1 MRIIIII
8 AYFVSLSFSIVAQEL
23 NCQVTVQSNPALD
36 VTTTEKE
43 IFTQLQQ
50 TVFELMNN
58 TAWTKDEFEVEERVN
73 CIMLI
78 SITAIPS
85 TGNYQATMQVQSTR
99 PVYNT
104 TYNTTV
110 FNFLDED
117 VNFSFRR
124 NARLQFTENQF
135 VDNLTSVLAFYAY
148 YILGLDADTYA
159 KNGGDPYFAKAQN
172 IVTLSQS
179 GGGAGWRASEKGRRN
194 RYWLIENQLQELFS
208 PLRTC
213 LYEYHRDGLD
223 KMYDDQEKAREN
235 IFKSLQKLQSVNSAR
250 PGSVNVLNILQAKL
264 QELKNVYREAQTRQ
278 KNDVVGLLKRLDP
291 ANSSKYQEIL
301 E

>member
-1 MRIIIII
+1 MRIFLSIIS
-8 AYFVSLSFSIVAQEL
+8 FLLLSSAAISQEL

-43 IFTQLQQ
+43 IFKQLEQ
-50 TVFELMNN
+50 TIFELMNN
-58 TAWTKDEFEVEERVN
+58 TAWTKDEFEVEERIN
-73 CIMLI
+73 CILLI

-110 FNFLDED
+110 FNFLDD
-117 VNFSFRR
+117 NVNFSFQR

-135 VDNLTSVLAFYAY
+135 VNNLTSILAFYAY
-148 YILGLDADTYA
+148 YLLGIDGDTFA
-159 KNGGDPYFAKAQN
+159 ENGGDPYYATAQN
-172 IVTLSQS
+172 IVTLAQS
-179 GGGAGWRASEKGRRN
+179 AGGAGWRASEKGRKN

-208 PLRTC
+208 PLRLC

-223 KMYDDQEKAREN
+223 QMYDDQEKARTS
-235 IFKSLQKLQSVNSAR
+235 IYAALQKLQPVNSAR

-264 QELKNVYREAQTRQ
+264 QEIKNVFKDAEQRQ
-278 KNDVVGLLKRLDP
+278 KTDIVSLLKRLDP

>member
-1 MRIIIII
+1 MIRYSFILL
-8 AYFVSLSFSIVAQEL
+8 FVLGALYAKGQEL
-23 NCQVTVQSNPALD
+23 NCQVSVQSNPALD

-43 IFTQLQQ
+43 IFQQLEQ
-50 TVFELMNN
+50 TIFELMNN

-73 CIMLI
+73 CIIQI

-104 TYNTTV
+104 TYNTTI

-117 VNFSFRR
+117 VNFTYRR

-148 YILGLDADTYA
+148 YVLGLDADTFA
-159 KNGGDPYFAKAQN
+159 KNGGDPYFDKAQN
-172 IVTLSQS
+172 IVTLAQS
-179 GGGAGWRASEKGRRN
+179 AGGAGWRASEKGRRN

-208 PLRTC
+208 PLRDC
-213 LYEYHRDGLD
+213 LYEYHRNGLD
-223 KMYDDQEKAREN
+223 QMYDDQDKARLAIYEAL
-235 IFKSLQKLQSVNSAR
+235 KKLQPVNSAR
-250 PGSVNVLNILQAKL
+250 PGSVNVLNILQSKL
-264 QELKNVYREAQTRQ
+264 QEIKGIYKEADQRQ
-278 KNDVVGLLKRLDP
+278 KNDVVNLLKRLDP
-291 ANSSKYQEIL
+291 ANASKYQEIL

>member
-1 MRIIIII
+1 M
-8 AYFVSLSFSIVAQEL
+8 SQEL

-43 IFTQLQQ
+43 IFKQLEQ

-58 TAWTKDEFEVEERVN
+58 TAWTKDEFEVEERIN
-73 CIMLI
+73 CILLI

-110 FNFLDED
+110 FNFLDD
-117 VNFSFRR
+117 NVNFSFQR

-135 VDNLTSVLAFYAY
+135 VNNLTSLLAFYAY
-148 YILGLDADTYA
+148 YLLGIDGDTFA
-159 KNGGDPYFAKAQN
+159 ENGGDPYYATAQN
-172 IVTLSQS
+172 IVTLAQS
-179 GGGAGWRASEKGRRN
+179 AGGAGWRASEKGRKN

-208 PLRTC
+208 PLRLC

-223 KMYDDQEKAREN
+223 QMYEDQEKARTS
-235 IFKSLQKLQSVNSAR
+235 IYTALQKLQSVNSAR

-264 QELKNVYREAQTRQ
+264 QEIKNVFKDAEQRQ
-278 KNDVVGLLKRLDP
+278 KTDIVSLLKRLDP

>member
-1 MRIIIII
+1 MRTALLIIS
-8 AYFVSLSFSIVAQEL
+8 FVLLSLSLRAQEL

-36 VTTTEKE
+36 VTSVEKE
-43 IFTQLQQ
+43 IFQQLEQ

-58 TAWTKDEFEVEERVN
+58 TAWTKGEFEVEERVN

-78 SITAIPS
+78 SITGIPS

-99 PVYNT
+99 PVYNS

-110 FNFLDED
+110 FNFLDD
-117 VNFSFRR
+117 NLNFSFRR

-148 YILGLDADTYA
+148 YLLGLDADTFA

-172 IVTLSQS
+172 IVTLAQS
-179 GGGAGWRASEKGRRN
+179 SGGAGWRASEKGRKN
-194 RYWLIENQLQELFS
+194 RYWLIENQLQELFA
-208 PLRTC
+208 PLRVC

-223 KMYDDQEKAREN
+223 QMYDNQEKARDE
-235 IFKSLQKLQSVNSAR
+235 IFEALQKLQPVNSAR

-264 QELKNVYREAQTRQ
+264 QELKNIYREAETKQ
-278 KNDVVGLLKRLDP
+278 KNNVVGLLKRLDP

>member
-1 MRIIIII
+1 MRTLFTIT
-8 AYFVSLSFSIVAQEL
+8 FLLLSSALVKAQEL

-43 IFTQLQQ
+43 IFKQLEQ

-73 CIMLI
+73 CIIQI
-78 SITAIPS
+78 SITSIPS

-117 VNFSFRR
+117 LNFSYRR
-124 NARLQFTENQF
+124 NERLQFTENQF
-135 VDNLTSVLAFYAY
+135 VNNLTSVLAFYAY
-148 YILGLDADTYA
+148 YVLGLDADTFA
-159 KNGGDPYFAKAQN
+159 ENGGDPYYAKAQS
-172 IVTLSQS
+172 IVTLAQS
-179 GGGAGWRASEKGRRN
+179 SGGAGWRASEKGRRN
-194 RYWLIENQLQELFS
+194 RYWLIENQLQELFA
-208 PLRTC
+208 PLRVC
-213 LYEYHRDGLD
+213 LFEYHRKGLD
-223 KMYDDQEKAREN
+223 QMYEDQEKARKV
-235 IFKSLQKLQSVNSAR
+235 IYTALQKLQSVNSAR
-250 PGSVNVLNILQAKL
+250 PGSVNVLNLLQAKL
-264 QELKNVYREAQTRQ
+264 QELKNIYRDAEQRQ
-278 KNDVVGLLKRLDP
+278 KNDVVNLLKRLDP

>member
-1 MRIIIII
+1 MKRIFAIL
-8 AYFVSLSFSIVAQEL
+8 FLLTLGLSASSQEL

-43 IFTQLQQ
+43 IFKQLEQ

-58 TAWTKDEFEVEERVN
+58 TAWTKDEFEVEERIN
-73 CIMLI
+73 CIIQI
-78 SITAIPS
+78 SITGIPS
-85 TGNYQATMQVQSTR
+85 TGNYEATMQVQSTR

-104 TYNTTV
+104 TYNTTI
-110 FNFLDED
+110 FNFLDEN
-117 VNFSFRR
+117 VNFSYRR

-148 YILGLDADTYA
+148 YVIGLDADSFA
-159 KNGGDPYFAKAQN
+159 ENGGDPYFAKAQN
-172 IVTLSQS
+172 IVTLAQSS
-179 GGGAGWRASEKGRRN
+179 GGSGWRASEKGRKN
-194 RYWLIENQLQELFS
+194 RYWLIENQLQELFA
-208 PLRTC
+208 PLRQC
-213 LYEYHRDGLD
+213 LYEYHRKGMDQ
-223 KMYDDQEKAREN
+223 MYDDQQKARDA
-235 IFKSLQKLQSVNSAR
+235 IYKALQKLQPVNSAR

-264 QELKNVYREAQTRQ
+264 QEIKSIYREAEQRQ
-278 KNDVVGLLKRLDP
+278 KNDVVNLLKRLDP

>member
-1 MRIIIII
+1 MKRILAIL
-8 AYFVSLSFSIVAQEL
+8 FLLTLGLSASSQEL

-43 IFTQLQQ
+43 IFKQLEQ

-58 TAWTKDEFEVEERVN
+58 TAWTKDEFEVEERIN
-73 CIMLI
+73 CIIQI
-78 SITAIPS
+78 SITGIPS
-85 TGNYQATMQVQSTR
+85 TGNYEATMQVQSTR

-104 TYNTTV
+104 TYNTTI
-110 FNFLDED
+110 FNFLDEN
-117 VNFSFRR
+117 VNFSYRR

-148 YILGLDADTYA
+148 YVIGLDADSFA
-159 KNGGDPYFAKAQN
+159 ENGGDPYFAKAQN
-172 IVTLSQS
+172 IVTLAQSS
-179 GGGAGWRASEKGRRN
+179 GGSGWRASEKGRKN
-194 RYWLIENQLQELFS
+194 RYWLIENQLQELFA
-208 PLRTC
+208 PLRQC
-213 LYEYHRDGLD
+213 LYEYHRKGMDQ
-223 KMYDDQEKAREN
+223 MYEDQQKARDA
-235 IFKSLQKLQSVNSAR
+235 IYKALQKLQPVNSAR

-264 QELKNVYREAQTRQ
+264 QEIKSIYREAEQRQ
-278 KNDVVGLLKRLDP
+278 KNDVVNLLKRLDP

>member
-1 MRIIIII
+1 MRIITII

-208 PLRTC
+208 PLRIC

-223 KMYDDQEKAREN
+223 KMYDDQEKAREK

>member
-1 MRIIIII
+1 MKRIFAIL
-8 AYFVSLSFSIVAQEL
+8 FLLTLGLSASSQEL

-43 IFTQLQQ
+43 IFKQLEQ

-58 TAWTKDEFEVEERVN
+58 TAWTKDEFEVEERIN
-73 CIMLI
+73 CIIQI

-85 TGNYQATMQVQSTR
+85 TGNYEATMQVQSTR

-110 FNFLDED
+110 FNFLDEN
-117 VNFSFRR
+117 VNFSYRR

-148 YILGLDADTYA
+148 YLIGLDADTFA
-159 KNGGDPYFAKAQN
+159 ENAGDPYFAKAQN
-172 IVTLSQS
+172 IVTLAQS
-179 GGGAGWRASEKGRRN
+179 AGGAGWRASEKGRKN

-208 PLRTC
+208 PLREC
-213 LYEYHRDGLD
+213 LYKYHRDGMD
-223 KMYDDQEKAREN
+223 QMYNDQGNARKAIYEA
-235 IFKSLQKLQSVNSAR
+235 LQKLQPVNSAR
-250 PGSVNVLNILQAKL
+250 PGSVNLLNLLQAKL
-264 QELKNVYREAQTRQ
+264 QEIKSIYGEADQRQ
-278 KNDVVGLLKRLDP
+278 KNDVVNLLKRLDP

>member
-1 MRIIIII
+1 MRIILFISS
-8 AYFVSLSFSIVAQEL
+8 FVLLSSSINAQEL

-36 VTTTEKE
+36 VTSVEKE
-43 IFTQLQQ
+43 IFQQLEQ

-58 TAWTKDEFEVEERVN
+58 TAWTKEEFEVEERVN
-73 CIMLI
+73 CIFLI

-104 TYNTTV
+104 TYNTTI

-148 YILGLDADTYA
+148 YILGMDADTFA
-159 KNGGDPYFAKAQN
+159 ENGGDPYYAKAQN
-172 IVTLSQS
+172 IVTLAQS

-208 PLRTC
+208 PLRVC
-213 LYEYHRDGLD
+213 LYEYHRNGLD
-223 KMYDDQEKAREN
+223 KMYEDQEKARNE
-235 IFKSLQKLQSVNSAR
+235 IFGALQKLQSVNSAR

-264 QELKNVYREAQTRQ
+264 QELKNIYNEADTKQ
-278 KNDVVGLLKRLDP
+278 KNNVVGLLKRLDP

>member
-1 MRIIIII
+1 MRTLLIVVFLLITC
-8 AYFVSLSFSIVAQEL
+8 SLARAQEL

-43 IFTQLQQ
+43 IFKQLEQ

-58 TAWTKDEFEVEERVN
+58 TSWTKDEFEVEERVN
-73 CIMLI
+73 CILQI

-85 TGNYQATMQVQSTR
+85 TGNYQANMQVQSTR
-99 PVYNT
+99 PVFNT

-117 VNFSFRR
+117 LNFSYRR
-124 NARLQFTENQF
+124 NERLQFTENQF
-135 VDNLTSVLAFYAY
+135 VNNLTSVLAFYAY
-148 YILGLDADTYA
+148 YVLGLDADTFA
-159 KNGGDPYFAKAQN
+159 ENGGDPYYSKAQN
-172 IVTLSQS
+172 IVTLAQS
-179 GGGAGWRASEKGRRN
+179 AGGTGWKASEKGRKN
-194 RYWLIENQLQELFS
+194 RYWLIENQLQELFA
-208 PLRTC
+208 PLRVC

-223 KMYDDQEKAREN
+223 QMYEDQNKARTAIYEA
-235 IFKSLQKLQSVNSAR
+235 LQKLQSVNSAR
-250 PGSVNVLNILQAKL
+250 PGSVNVLNLLQAKIR
-264 QELKNVYREAQTRQ
+264 ELKNIYRDAEQRQ
-278 KNDVVGLLKRLDP
+278 KNDVVNLLKRLDP

>member
-1 MRIIIII
+1 MKRIFAIL
-8 AYFVSLSFSIVAQEL
+8 FLLTLGLSVSSQEL

-43 IFTQLQQ
+43 IFKQLEQ

-58 TAWTKDEFEVEERVN
+58 TAWTKDEFEVEERIN
-73 CIMLI
+73 CIIQI

-85 TGNYQATMQVQSTR
+85 TGNYEATMQVQSTR

-104 TYNTTV
+104 TYNTTM
-110 FNFLDED
+110 FNFLDEN
-117 VNFSFRR
+117 VNFSYRR

-148 YILGLDADTYA
+148 YVIGLDADSFA
-159 KNGGDPYFAKAQN
+159 ENGGDPYFARAQN
-172 IVTLSQS
+172 IVTLAQSS
-179 GGGAGWRASEKGRRN
+179 GGSGWRASEKGRKN

-208 PLRTC
+208 PLRQC
-213 LYEYHRDGLD
+213 LYEYHRKGMDQ
-223 KMYDDQEKAREN
+223 MYEDQQKARDA
-235 IFKSLQKLQSVNSAR
+235 IYKALQKLQPVNSAR

-264 QELKNVYREAQTRQ
+264 QEIKNIYREAEQRQ
-278 KNDVVGLLKRLDP
+278 KNDVVNLLKRLDP